1 MYNRTKLGKERV
13 GTLKCRNIVG
23 FHMENENH
31 LKRSTIALS
40 RMNTVEFSKG
50 QSEEGLFQSGLKYIH
65 HNHGRRHGM

>member
-40 RMNTVEFSKG
+40 RMNTVEFSIG
-50 QSEEGLFQSGLKYIH
+50 RLEVGLVQLGLKYS
-65 HNHGRRHGM
+65 NHSHSSRRGM